1 MIPWDEALWG
11 KTRARPEPGT
21 PRQDPTRTSRRTH
34 QRGAPSAAFIPQQW
48 NAGVPWERRGLG
60 VPTPPATLHTPLH
73 IRHPRMELGADPA
86 APYPAESRPGVGVPQ
101 ISGWHCLGSS
111 PPSWILRQCRERI
124 SGDRN
129 GTGSM
134 CGLRGTWDLPPS
146 LGGRKAGLVGE
157 LPPPQSLGLGTR
169 GIHPGTNPRS
179 SLRSTHRVQPQR
191 AMIHRGDPQGLGR
204 DHQTAGEG
212 GKDPPP
218 KDHPISA
225 RRFGDQC
232 GGRLQ
237 GSGRRESG
245 REGLPGDPPSPRRGG
260 GGGVPSPADWS
271 PG

>member
-1 MIPWDEALWG
+1 
-11 KTRARPEPGT
+11 
-21 PRQDPTRTSRRTH
+21 
-34 QRGAPSAAFIPQQW
+34 
-48 NAGVPWERRGLG
+48 
-60 VPTPPATLHTPLH
+60 
-73 IRHPRMELGADPA
+73 MELGADPA
-86 APYPAESRPGVGVPQ
+86 APYPAESHGEAAPAPPSRPGVGVPQ
-101 ISGWHCLGSS
+101 ISGWHCLGSP

-134 CGLRGTWDLPPS
+134 CSLRGTWDLPPS

-179 SLRSTHRVQPQR
+179 SLRSTHRVKPQR

-218 KDHPISA
+218 KITPSQREGSGISVGA
-225 RRFGDQC
+225 GSRA
-232 GGRLQ
+232 
-237 GSGRRESG
+237 SGRRESG

-260 GGGVPSPADWS
+260 GGGVPPPADWS